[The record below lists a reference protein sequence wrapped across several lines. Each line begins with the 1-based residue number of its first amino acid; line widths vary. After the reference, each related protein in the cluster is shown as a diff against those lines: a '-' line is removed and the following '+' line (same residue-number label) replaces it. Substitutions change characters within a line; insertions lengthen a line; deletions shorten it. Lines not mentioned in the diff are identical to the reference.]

1 MKIVKVRKVKNKF
14 EKGYIVSLILLSNK
28 YIKRKV
34 IRNILKMIW
43 YLQYYIKQILHDKI
57 LLPNKIFALL

>member
-14 EKGYIVSLILLSNK
+14 EKGYILSLILLSNK

-34 IRNILKMIW
+34 IRNILKMI
-43 YLQYYIKQILHDKI
+43 
-57 LLPNKIFALL
+57 